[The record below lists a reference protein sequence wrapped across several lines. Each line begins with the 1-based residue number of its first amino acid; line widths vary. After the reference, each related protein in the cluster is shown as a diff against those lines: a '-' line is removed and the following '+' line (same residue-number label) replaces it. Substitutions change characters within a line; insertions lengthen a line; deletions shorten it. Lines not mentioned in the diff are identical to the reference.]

1 MSMREYP
8 SPNGGKHTIKITSDG
23 TDVRVQ
29 VLTHDP
35 DNNKYGAMIDMP
47 ITELSEMFK
56 EADEEERVR
65 RIKKGGKPFFFFFD
79 HVHQNI
85 YQADKVIYSRCK
97 TKSA

>member
-65 RIKKGGKPFFFFFD
+65 RIKKGGKPFFFF
-79 HVHQNI
+79 
-85 YQADKVIYSRCK
+85 
-97 TKSA
+97 